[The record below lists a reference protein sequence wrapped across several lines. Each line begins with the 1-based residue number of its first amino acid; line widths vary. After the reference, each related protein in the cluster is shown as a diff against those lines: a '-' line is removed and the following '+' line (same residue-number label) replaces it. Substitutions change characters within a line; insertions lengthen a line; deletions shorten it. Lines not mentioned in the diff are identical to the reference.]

1 MPKLRKI
8 TWLIVIVNAWFVF
21 KLIANP
27 MPDAVGMWGS
37 IAVVDFAL
45 GGYWFVSR
53 KWNNDPDTIAKKS
66 NRARRAESDCCKY
79 PGCLETIDPVLGAC
93 SDEHANLLMVEYAK
107 RSSAEAR
114 SSRGV
119 DSRHAAIICPHCGE
133 RGQVTLSKKR
143 TNQGLSGG
151 KSALAVVTGGASL
164 LLGTGLARFENRQQ
178 AACANCGV
186 KWMI

>member
-8 TWLIVIVNAWFVF
+8 TWLIVVVNAWFVF

-27 MPDAVGMWGS
+27 MSDAVSMWGS
-37 IAVVDFAL
+37 TAIIDSAL

-53 KWNNDPDTIAKKS
+53 KWMKDPDTIAAKAV
-66 NRARRAESDCCKY
+66 RARRNDPDCCKY
-79 PGCLETIDPVLGAC
+79 PGCLESIDPVLGAC
-93 SDEHANLLMVEYAK
+93 SDGHANILMAEYAK
-107 RSSAEAR
+107 RSVTEVNPPR
-114 SSRGV
+114 SS

-133 RGQVTLSKKR
+133 RGGVTLSRKR

-164 LLGTGLARFENRQQ
+164 LLGTGLARYEN
-178 AACANCGV
+178 
-186 KWMI
+186 K